1 MNAIGM
7 IETVGLIPAVEAADV
22 MLKTAETA
30 LLPEIFRSG
39 AGLVTV
45 FVRGDVVAV
54 KAATDAGAAAA
65 DRLGEVRSVHVIA
78 RPDASVAALLSAK
91 RCGTDVP
98 ARSSAAAAGPAPA
111 RKTPDMPGTPE
122 ELKGLRV
129 TELCRLLRSLPE
141 KTLTAEEIKYAGR
154 AQLLREFQHIQEK
167 TIRSKGE
174 DEHE

>member
-45 FVRGDVVAV
+45 FVRGDVGAV

-98 ARSSAAAAGPAPA
+98 ARSSAAAAGPA

-129 TELCRLLRSLPE
+129 TELRRLLRSLPE